1 MRQRISIFFLLIFST
16 LLLGCSATN
25 NNVSV
30 VTDFNKDKYLGKWYE
45 IARLDFRF
53 EKDLNNTTAE
63 YLLVQDK
70 IKVINRGFNYKT
82 LKWKEAVGKAKFKDN
97 PTKGALLVSF
107 FGPFYGEYNIIAL
120 DSDYQY
126 ALIAGNSTKYLWILS
141 RTRELPESIKSEYL
155 NIAKTFGYDINKLI
169 WVEHNK

>member
-1 MRQRISIFFLLIFST
+1 MRQRISIFFLLIFSA

-30 VTDFNKDKYLGKWYE
+30 VTDFNQDKYLGKWYE

-70 IKVINRGFNYKT
+70 IK
-82 LKWKEAVGKAKFKDN
+82 
-97 PTKGALLVSF
+97 
-107 FGPFYGEYNIIAL
+107 
-120 DSDYQY
+120 
-126 ALIAGNSTKYLWILS
+126 
-141 RTRELPESIKSEYL
+141 
-155 NIAKTFGYDINKLI
+155 
-169 WVEHNK
+169 